1 MSIALTKRSL
11 HRRNISFFGPTTLR
25 STVCHNLLRLADIQQ
40 GDIVLDPLAG
50 GGSIPIEV
58 CKISRAEF
66 YLIMC

>member
-25 STVCHNLLRLADIQQ
+25 STVCHNLLRLADIKP

-58 CKISRAEF
+58 GWSFFFRDKYF
-66 YLIMC
+66 LV